1 VTDAARLPMPRLPM
15 PRLTILRLT
24 LASPLGPLTIFEED
38 GALVKLGWHGDGGA
52 APGATPLLIEARR
65 QLNAYFAG
73 TLRDFT
79 LPLRAEGSAFQR
91 QVWDAMLAIPYGE
104 TLRYGDVA
112 RAIGGEPRAVGSAC
126 GANPIAILIPCHRIV
141 GAAGL
146 TGYSGGSGIDTK
158 QRLLD
163 LERGQTRLF

>member
-1 VTDAARLPMPRLPM
+1 MPRLS
-15 PRLTILRLT
+15 
-24 LASPLGPLTIFEED
+24 LASPLGPLTVFEED
-38 GALVKLGWHGDGGA
+38 GLLVKLGWYGDTGVA
-52 APGATPLLIEARR
+52 QETTPLLAETRR
-65 QLNAYFAG
+65 QLDAYFAG
-73 TLRDFT
+73 RLRDFD

-104 TLRYGDVA
+104 TLRYGDIA

-126 GANPIAILIPCHRIV
+126 GANPIAIIIPCHRIV